1 MFGHTE
7 TDIGDRSHEGD
18 SRVHPEGRSRVRWR
32 FLRHVLGKTPAFVC
46 EHRIRTK
53 HGANIGALWQWS
65 ISRRGEAGE
74 TLGAIGTQSDV
85 TAPKEAEARRADAGV
100 DAGERGGPLCDQ
112 VFQERRAVGQ
122 LVVTG
127 RIHPQVVVQQP
138 PDEFVG
144 GWGPGGRGGGCGTGP
159 IAGAER
165 RGIFLETARRIG
177 ASSGRRDAERARQAG

>member
-1 MFGHTE
+1 M
-7 TDIGDRSHEGD
+7 
-18 SRVHPEGRSRVRWR
+18 HPEGRSRVRWR

-100 DAGERGGPLCDQ
+100 DAGERGGPLSATKSSRNG
-112 VFQERRAVGQ
+112 VRSVSWSSRVEYIRR
-122 LVVTG
+122 
-127 RIHPQVVVQQP
+127 
-138 PDEFVG
+138 
-144 GWGPGGRGGGCGTGP
+144 
-159 IAGAER
+159 
-165 RGIFLETARRIG
+165 
-177 ASSGRRDAERARQAG
+177 